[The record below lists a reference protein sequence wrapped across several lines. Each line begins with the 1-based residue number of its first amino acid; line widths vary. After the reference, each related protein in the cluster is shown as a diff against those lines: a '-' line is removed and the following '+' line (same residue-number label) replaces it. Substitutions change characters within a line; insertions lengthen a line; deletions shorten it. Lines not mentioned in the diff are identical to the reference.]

1 MKNEQISVF
10 AVDCGAT
17 NWRLF
22 RSIYEIKHGNAK
34 IINEPQ
40 CSPLTS
46 FTSRQLPAAIFF
58 DEKDKKVIE
67 FGETALNHLEE
78 ETTRK
83 RVRYFF
89 KPSIGNHL
97 IDNPQ
102 PHQMNYSHKEAMMYT
117 SELLKN
123 LIQQIQKEKWRSS
136 QFNKNIRFI
145 FSYPVH
151 WEFDHNGEIFQDFR
165 NTVLNVF
172 SEKDR
177 DLIGFVTEPEG
188 AVLALSRTDLLK
200 EISDKKITLL
210 VDVGGSTT
218 DIVAGKINNESG
230 GLDFLGR
237 YGEPFGGGL
246 FDFQVANYIADQ
258 LMIPSAALSEDP
270 SILISLSLQ
279 SQRLK
284 EALSKQLLQLD
295 DSEASAN
302 RTCTIILENGE
313 VYRKVIHLEK
323 SNFDEITENLQSIFK
338 DLVENALQHMQI
350 TEESLGQVVLVGG
363 GSKLFCIVQYLR
375 ERFGKEKVLLAD
387 NPDELVSQGI
397 GYQFGREFDDI
408 APSIVFSIEDEDGA
422 AQSENSEP
430 QFCLQIKDGERYP
443 LRNSKNTIGRS
454 ISNDIPLN
462 DQKSSRFHAEISV
475 NGDEVFILDFEST
488 NGTYINGKRI
498 KPKEANSVTSKDEIR
513 IGDSTLTI
521 NRMR

>member
-10 AVDCGAT
+10 AIDCGAT

-22 RSIYEIKHGNAK
+22 RSIYEINHGRAK

-46 FTSRQLPAAIFF
+46 FTNRQLPAAVFY
-58 DEKDKKVIE
+58 DKEGKKIVG

-83 RVRYFF
+83 RVRFFF

-97 IDNPQ
+97 IVKPQ
-102 PHQMNYSHKEAMMYT
+102 PHQMIYSHKEAMLYT
-117 SELLKN
+117 SELLGILVK
-123 LIQQIQKEKWRSS
+123 QIKKEKWRSS
-136 QFNKNIRFI
+136 QFNKNVRFI

-151 WEFDHNGEIFQDFR
+151 WEFDHNGEIFRDFR
-165 NTVLNVF
+165 ETVLNAF
-172 SEKDR
+172 PEKDS
-177 DLIGFVTEPEG
+177 DLISFITEPEG
-188 AVLALSRTDLLK
+188 AVLALSQTGLLK
-200 EISDKKITLL
+200 EISEKKITLL

-218 DIVAGKINNESG
+218 DIIAGRINKESG

-246 FDFQVANYIADQ
+246 FDFQLASYIADQ
-258 LMIPSAALSEDP
+258 LMISPASLSEDP
-270 SILISLSLQ
+270 SIQISLSMQ

-284 EALSKQLLQLD
+284 EALSKQLLQLG
-295 DSEASAN
+295 DSEASAH

-323 SNFDEITENLQSIFK
+323 SNFDEITENLQAQFK
-338 DLVENALQHMQI
+338 DIVENAIQHLQI

-363 GSKLFCIVQYLR
+363 GSKLFCIVQHLK

-408 APSIVFSIEDEDGA
+408 PPSIVFSIEDGEIKTEED
-422 AQSENSEP
+422 EP
-430 QFCLQIKDGERYP
+430 RFYLQVKEGKKYT
-443 LRNSKNTIGRS
+443 LRNSKNTLGRS
-454 ISNDIPLN
+454 LSNDIPLN

-475 NGDEVFILDFEST
+475 IGDEVFILDFEST
-488 NGTYINGKRI
+488 NGTFINETRI
-498 KPKEANSVTSKDEIR
+498 KPKEANIITLKDEIR
-513 IGDSTLTI
+513 IGDSILTI
-521 NRMR
+521 NRME

>member
-22 RSIYEIKHGNAK
+22 RSIYEINHGKAK

-46 FTSRQLPAAIFF
+46 FTSRQLPAAVFY
-58 DEKDKKVIE
+58 DKEGEKVIG
-67 FGETALNHLEE
+67 FGETALNYLEE

-83 RVRYFF
+83 RVRFFF

-102 PHQMNYSHKEAMMYT
+102 PHQMNYSHEEAILYT

-123 LIQQIQKEKWRSS
+123 LIQQIQKEKWRTS

-151 WEFDHNGEIFQDFR
+151 WEFDHNGEILRDFR
-165 NTVLNVF
+165 NCVF
-172 SEKDR
+172 NAFLEKDR
-177 DLIGFVTEPEG
+177 ELIGFVTEPEG
-188 AVLALSRTDLLK
+188 AVLALLRTGLLK

-218 DIVAGKINNESG
+218 DIIAGKINNESG

-246 FDFQVANYIADQ
+246 FDFQIANYIADQ
-258 LMIPSAALSEDP
+258 IMIPSMALSEDP

-279 SQRLK
+279 SKRLK
-284 EALSKQLLQLD
+284 EALSKQLLQPG
-295 DSEASAN
+295 DSEASAH
-302 RTCTIILENGE
+302 RTCTIILENSD

-323 SNFDEITENLQSIFK
+323 SNFDEITENLQSKFK
-338 DLVENALQHMQI
+338 GLIENALQHMQI

-408 APSIVFSIEDEDGA
+408 APSIVFTIKEEDSA
-422 AQSENSEP
+422 TKLENDEP
-430 QFCLQIKDGERYP
+430 QFYLQIKGGEKYP

-475 NGDEVFILDFEST
+475 NVDEMFILDLEST
-488 NGTYINGKRI
+488 NGTYINEERI
-498 KPKEANSVTSKDEIR
+498 KPKEAYFVTSKDEIR
-513 IGDSTLTI
+513 IGDSILTI
-521 NRMR
+521 DRLK

>member
-22 RSIYEIKHGNAK
+22 RSVYEINHGKAK

-46 FTSRQLPAAIFF
+46 FTSRQLPAAVFY
-58 DEKDKKVIE
+58 DKEEKRVIG

-83 RVRYFF
+83 RVRFFF

-102 PHQMNYSHKEAMMYT
+102 PHQMNYSHKEAMLYT
-117 SELLKN
+117 LEILKK

-151 WEFDHNGEIFQDFR
+151 WEFDHNGEIFRDFR
-165 NTVLNVF
+165 EVVLNAF
-172 SEKDR
+172 PKKDR
-177 DLIGFVTEPEG
+177 ELIGFVTEPEG
-188 AVLALSRTDLLK
+188 AVLALSRTGLLK
-200 EISDKKITLL
+200 EIGDKKITLL

-218 DIVAGKINNESG
+218 DIIAGKINNESG

-237 YGEPFGGGL
+237 YGEPFGGGV
-246 FDFQVANYIADQ
+246 FDFQIANYIADQ
-258 LMIPSAALSEDP
+258 LMIPSTALTEDP

-279 SQRLK
+279 SRRLK
-284 EALSKQLLQLD
+284 EALSKQLLQLV
-295 DSEASAN
+295 DSEAAAH

-323 SNFDEITENLQSIFK
+323 SNFDEITENLQLQFK
-338 DLVENALQHMQI
+338 DLIENALQHMQI
-350 TEESLGQVVLVGG
+350 AEESLGQVVLVGG
-363 GSKLFCIVQYLR
+363 GSKLFCIVQHLR

-408 APSIVFSIEDEDGA
+408 APSIIFSIEDEDCA

-430 QFCLQIKDGERYP
+430 QFYLQIKGKEKYP

-498 KPKEANSVTSKDEIR
+498 KPKETYIVAIKDEIR
-513 IGDSTLTI
+513 IGDSILTVDQ
-521 NRMR
+521 ME

>member
-10 AVDCGAT
+10 AIDCGAT

-22 RSIYEIKHGNAK
+22 RSIYEINHGKAK

-46 FTSRQLPAAIFF
+46 FTSRQLPAAVFF
-58 DEKDKKVIE
+58 DKKEKEVIK

-83 RVRYFF
+83 RVRFFF

-102 PHQMNYSHKEAMMYT
+102 PHQMNYSHEEAMLYT
-117 SELLKN
+117 SELLGK
-123 LIQQIQKEKWRSS
+123 LIQQIKKEKWRSS

-151 WEFDHNGEIFQDFR
+151 WEFDHNGDIFRDFR
-165 NTVLNVF
+165 NVVLNNF
-172 SEKDR
+172 PKKDR
-177 DLIGFVTEPEG
+177 DLIGFITEPEG
-188 AVLALSRTDLLK
+188 AVLALSRTGLLK

-218 DIVAGKINNESG
+218 DIIAGKINNKSG

-246 FDFQVANYIADQ
+246 FDFQLANYISEQ
-258 LMIPSAALSEDP
+258 LMIPSTALTEDP

-284 EALSKQLLQLD
+284 EALSKQLLQLS
-295 DSEASAN
+295 DSEASAH
-302 RTCTIILENGE
+302 RTSTIILENGE
-313 VYRKVIHLEK
+313 VYRKVINLEK
-323 SNFDEITENLQSIFK
+323 SNFDKITENLQSQFIN
-338 DLVENALQHMQI
+338 LIENALQHMQI
-350 TEESLGQVVLVGG
+350 TEESLGQVILVGG
-363 GSKLFCIVQYLR
+363 GSKLFCIVQHLR
-375 ERFGKEKVLLAD
+375 ERFGKDKVLLAD

-408 APSIVFSIEDEDGA
+408 PPSIVFSIEEDA
-422 AQSENSEP
+422 EKIEKDQP
-430 QFCLQIKDGERYP
+430 RFCLQLKGGKKYP

-454 ISNDIPLN
+454 LSNDIPLN

-475 NGDEVFILDFEST
+475 IGDEVFILDFEST
-488 NGTYINGKRI
+488 NGTFINETRI
-498 KPKEANSVTSKDEIR
+498 KPKEASLITFKDEIR
-513 IGDSTLTI
+513 IGDSILTI
-521 NRMR
+521 NRME